1 MFIFQIYFYNEFTYQ
16 NTEITVTADGVAQAV
31 NKAKAEFPDAD
42 DYKYT
47 FERVVLTEGEDEEA
61 RKKNNEL
68 LAFLIEKCTEFD
80 NADTARTFFETTGKS
95 LIDGIRRSVR
105 GKRA

>member
-1 MFIFQIYFYNEFTYQ
+1 M
-16 NTEITVTADGVAQAV
+16 
-31 NKAKAEFPDAD
+31 AKAELPDAD

-47 FERVVLTEGEDEEA
+47 FERVILIAGEDEEA
-61 RKKNNEL
+61 RKKYNEL
-68 LAFLIEKCTEFD
+68 LAFTIKKCIEFD
-80 NADTARTFFETTGKS
+80 DAETARIFFESTGKA

>member
-31 NKAKAEFPDAD
+31 NKAKAELPDAD

-47 FERVVLTEGEDEEA
+47 FERVILIAGEDEEA
-61 RKKNNEL
+61 RKKYNEL
-68 LAFLIEKCTEFD
+68 LAFTIKKCIEFD

-95 LIDGIRRSVR
+95 LINGIRRSVR
-105 GKRA
+105 GKRT